1 MFSCKFYWAS
11 ALSTIVEFAY
21 VWNLVIKKIAIS
33 SKNVWS
39 NISKSSSDI
48 KRAKKYDIKHTD
60 LSQHINSLFADKRL
74 SYFKNGL
81 KIP

>member
-11 ALSTIVEFAY
+11 ALSTIVEFSY

-60 LSQHINSLFADKRL
+60 LSQHTNSLFADTRL
-74 SYFKNGL
+74 SYYKNGL

>member
-1 MFSCKFYWAS
+1 MFSCKFYWDS

-48 KRAKKYDIKHTD
+48 KEGEKIWYQTHWS
-60 LSQHINSLFADKRL
+60 LST
-74 SYFKNGL
+74 Y
-81 KIP
+81 